1 MMGGAKISITI
12 PVHHNPCV
20 DELIKFI
27 FNFPLRIPRTLKRLM
42 HWRRHSRTLG
52 SSHKN
57 RITINEVSRFFH
69 VTIHAKSHPNYYP
82 IRALQKL
89 GIIKKSVKAWIPA
102 HNYYLF
108 AVKTELHEC

>member
-1 MMGGAKISITI
+1 MKGAKISITI

-27 FNFPLRIPRTLKRLM
+27 VNFPLRIPRTLKRLM

-57 RITINEVSRFFH
+57 RITIHEISKFFH
-69 VTIHAKSHPNYYP
+69 VTINAKSHPNYYP

-89 GIIKKSVKAWIPA
+89 RIIKETVRAWTPA
-102 HNYYLF
+102 ENYYIF
-108 AVKTELHEC
+108 AEKTELREC